1 MHLLNDHV
9 NIIVPINGKGQ
20 EHFCLNLH
28 VVNSV
33 NIHKYD
39 VMILSIVIQY
49 WYFYKT
55 SQPFIKCWW
64 LASFLY
70 VGDLFMN
77 YCTYFFSKKKISFKS
92 NWNNNQILFS
102 ISEVL
107 PFWLTT
113 RSAIMGRILS
123 RTTWWKSATSWGCWD
138 IPSRTDMVVVT
149 KSEGEI
155 DPEKTQTEFIETLAI
170 AEYTVW
176 RKDKP
181 CEKHTDG
188 IHEDNHRIHSLKV
201 MYIL

>member
-1 MHLLNDHV
+1 MMLWFYLLLYSTDTFTK
-9 NIIVPINGKGQ
+9 P
-20 EHFCLNLH
+20 LNLSL
-28 VVNSV
+28 N
-33 NIHKYD
+33 
-39 VMILSIVIQY
+39 
-49 WYFYKT
+49 
-55 SQPFIKCWW
+55 
-64 LASFLY
+64 
-70 VGDLFMN
+70 VGDWHHFFMLG
-77 YCTYFFSKKKISFKS
+77 TYLWTTVHIFSQKKKISFKS

-155 DPEKTQTEFIETLAI
+155 DPEKTQIEFIETLAI

>member
-77 YCTYFFSKKKISFKS
+77 YCTYFFSKKRSPL
-92 NWNNNQILFS
+92 NQIEIITKYFFQFQKSYHSGWPLGQQLWAEYFLEQPDETQPQVEDAG
-102 ISEVL
+102 ISPPEL
-107 PFWLTT
+107 
-113 RSAIMGRILS
+113 
-123 RTTWWKSATSWGCWD
+123 TWWWS
-138 IPSRTDMVVVT
+138 
-149 KSEGEI
+149 
-155 DPEKTQTEFIETLAI
+155 Q
-170 AEYTVW
+170 
-176 RKDKP
+176 
-181 CEKHTDG
+181 
-188 IHEDNHRIHSLKV
+188 SLRGR
-201 MYIL
+201 